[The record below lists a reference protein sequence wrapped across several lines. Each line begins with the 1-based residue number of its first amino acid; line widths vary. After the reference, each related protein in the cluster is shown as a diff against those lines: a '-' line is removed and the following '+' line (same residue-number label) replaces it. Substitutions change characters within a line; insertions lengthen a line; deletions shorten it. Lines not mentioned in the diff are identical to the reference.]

1 MHMPQYAIKELHRCV
16 KQMDLSEQCCQ
27 AQSMK
32 EFWTT
37 GGLMHSAPRSRIF
50 MCLISAPASSRQVPR
65 VIYNRLVHKKYLSA
79 PLGLASWGC
88 HNEAAI
94 NALRLAV
101 SGAIEPASST
111 SPTFHPPAESPLDA
125 CLQYAGP
132 Q

>member
-1 MHMPQYAIKELHRCV
+1 
-16 KQMDLSEQCCQ
+16 
-27 AQSMK
+27 
-32 EFWTT
+32 
-37 GGLMHSAPRSRIF
+37 

-65 VIYNRLVHKKYLSA
+65 VIYNRIVHKKYSA
-79 PLGLASWGC
+79 RLGLASWGC

-94 NALRLAV
+94 HALRLAV
-101 SGAIEPASST
+101 SGAIEPASLT